1 MDGRGDISFDFVR
14 GWDGR
19 GTEVRAYPYL
29 KRKKKGGE
37 GKKKIQGESRN
48 EPRKLYRDRV
58 LDRDEN
64 PSNRRIIPLETGVET
79 SHDAFILE

>member
-29 KRKKKGGE
+29 KRKKKEGR
-37 GKKKIQGESRN
+37 GKKNTGRN